1 METFLESEQSLE
13 VCGVELP
20 SGLVQ
25 GRQDR
30 VQLPDNCLIGVPVSV
45 HLLPGGL
52 SSLLTEAASL
62 DLLQQVTTPVIVYP
76 LHLALAGI
84 SRDSLALL

>member
-30 VQLPDNCLIGVPVSV
+30 VELPDNRLIGVPVSV
-45 HLLPGGL
+45 HLELEPQRPLGL
-52 SSLLTEAASL
+52 NLVDIGL
-62 DLLQQVTTPVIVYP
+62 
-76 LHLALAGI
+76 
-84 SRDSLALL
+84 